1 VLRFCYLLLVVLLI
15 SCESKSEK
23 SKENNFIRE
32 EIIKSD
38 STSISNTKTILFFG
52 NSLTAGMGLE
62 MDEAFPSLIQDKIDS
77 LQLDYKVINA
87 GLSGETT
94 ASGMNRL
101 NWVLKQKTD
110 IFILELGA
118 NDGLRGIPLA
128 ETRKNLQII
137 IDRVRQKNQSTKIIL
152 AGMMIPPNMGPEYTN
167 EFRDIFPSLAKKNDI
182 FLIPFI
188 LENVAGIKDLNQ
200 EDGIHPTSIG
210 HKIVANNVWEILQK
224 AIRK

>member
-1 VLRFCYLLLVVLLI
+1 MLRFCYLLLVVLII
-15 SCESKSEK
+15 SCEIKPDK
-23 SKENNFIRE
+23 SKEKNLNRE
-32 EIIKSD
+32 ELKKSD
-38 STSISNTKTILFFG
+38 STSISNIKTILFFG

-62 MDEAFPSLIQDKIDS
+62 IDEAFPSLIQDKIDS

-94 ASGMNRL
+94 ASGKNRL

-118 NDGLRGIPLA
+118 NDGLRGIPIA

-137 IDRVRQKNQSTKIIL
+137 VDRVKHKNQSTKIIL
-152 AGMMIPPNMGPEYTN
+152 AGMMIPPNMGPEYTT
-167 EFRDIFPSLAKKNDI
+167 EFQNIFPILATENDI

-200 EDGIHPTSIG
+200 EDGIHPTAKG
-210 HKIVANNVWEILQK
+210 HKIVAKNVWKILQK

>member
-1 VLRFCYLLLVVLLI
+1 MLRFCYLLLVVLLI